1 LRNGSL
7 YIILQAMSNDNPLHY
22 HEDGARAAG
31 PAFDQVR
38 QAAHTLMAEGRGDE
52 AFDFLLSALA
62 AVLKKS
68 RELELLLAKLRRVG
82 RSSERVDPGQLA
94 LLFEEL
100 VSQLGPEAGTS
111 DLEAE
116 AREDAALEYEIEQA
130 RDERPGASKPE
141 RSTWR
146 TEGVKREVHT
156 VAVPPEERTCERCGQ
171 PKHKIGEDVSPVL
184 EYVPARF
191 VEHEYRLEKWAC
203 RSCKRGVT
211 TAPGPAK
218 VIDRSAAGAS
228 VLAHV
233 VVSKYTDHTPLHR
246 LHRIYEQSGVRV
258 PVSTLADWVA
268 GVAGRVEPLVDRIA
282 SRILKEAY
290 VLGTDATGLPV
301 LDPSRAENIQRGTMW
316 AYVGDGKDVVFRY
329 TPTGEGATGP
339 WEFLAGRKGYI
350 QADAASVFDR
360 LFNGQVASAV
370 EVGCWAHAR
379 RRFVA
384 LQDTDCRVAY
394 PIKLIGRLYRFEH
407 LADLKELSAQ
417 ERARLRG
424 ERSRHALDTL
434 HGWLVATLAKEPP
447 ASEFAK
453 ACGYV
458 INQWTALTRFLEDGR
473 LGLDNNLVE
482 RQLRDIALGRKNFLF
497 AGSHAAAKRAATLY
511 SLLRT
516 AAQHGVPPLPY
527 LTDVLQRLADGWDH
541 DRLDE
546 LLPDQWHLSR
556 SPP

>member
-1 LRNGSL
+1 
-7 YIILQAMSNDNPLHY
+7 MSKHNPLHY
-22 HEDGARAAG
+22 HEDGARAPG
-31 PAFDQVR
+31 PAFKQVK
-38 QAAHTLMAEGRGDE
+38 QAAQAMMAEGREDE

-68 RELELLLAKLRRVG
+68 REMELLLAQLRRVG

-94 LLFEEL
+94 LLFDEL
-100 VSQLGPEAGTS
+100 VSQLGPEAGS
-111 DLEAE
+111 PDLEAE
-116 AREDAALEYEIEQA
+116 AREDAEVEQQIEQA
-130 RDERPGASKPE
+130 REERPARATQK

-156 VAVPPEERTCERCGQ
+156 VAVPPEARTCERCGQ
-171 PKHKIGEDVSPVL
+171 QKHKIGEDVSHVL
-184 EYVPARF
+184 EYVPAHF
-191 VEHEYRLEKWAC
+191 VEHEYRLQKWAC

-218 VIDRSAAGAS
+218 VLDRSAAGAS
-228 VLAHV
+228 VLAHA

-246 LHRIYEQSGVRV
+246 LHRIYERSGVQI

-268 GVAGRVEPLVDRIA
+268 GVAERVEPLVEGIA
-282 SRILKEAY
+282 SRILTEAY
-290 VLGTDATGLPV
+290 VVGTDATGLPV
-301 LDPSRAENIQRGTMW
+301 LDPSRAENIQRGTIW

-329 TPTGEGATGP
+329 TPTGEGAPGP
-339 WEFLAGRKGYI
+339 WSFLAGRRGYI
-350 QADAASVFDR
+350 QADASSVFDR

-394 PIKLIGRLYRFEH
+394 PIKLIGRLYRIEH
-407 LADLKELSAQ
+407 LADLKELSVQ
-417 ERARLRG
+417 ERAVLRG
-424 ERSRHALDTL
+424 ERSRRALDTL
-434 HGWLVATLAKEPP
+434 HAWLVATLAKEPP

-453 ACGYV
+453 ACGYI

-473 LGLDNNLVE
+473 LGLDNNQVE
-482 RQLRDIALGRKNFLF
+482 RQLRDIVLGRRNFLF
-497 AGSHAAAKRAATLY
+497 AGSHAAAQRAATLY

-527 LTDVLQRLADGWDH
+527 LTDVLQRLATGWGPN
-541 DRLDE
+541 RVDE
-546 LLPDQWHLSR
+546 LLPDHWQQGR
-556 SPP
+556 APP